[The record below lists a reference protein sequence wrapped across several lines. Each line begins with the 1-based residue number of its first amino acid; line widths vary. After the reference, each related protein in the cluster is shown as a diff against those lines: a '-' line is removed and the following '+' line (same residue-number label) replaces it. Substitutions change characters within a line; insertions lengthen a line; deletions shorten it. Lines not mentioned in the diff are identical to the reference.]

1 MEYAKDTAELAHKE
15 GLFNTFVTNGYM
27 TPEAVKAIAPVL
39 DVATVDFKAGGDP
52 AFYKSVSAVPN
63 VEPIYESLKE
73 LKVNG
78 VHVEVTNL
86 VIPKIGDDMR
96 RIEDMATWIKDYLG
110 RDTPFHL
117 LRFHPDYKMTT
128 TPATP
133 IETLEKAYMIAKNV
147 GLNYSLHRQCLR
159 SPGENTYCPN
169 CDEPVIK
176 RYSFEITQWNL
187 TDEMRLPSLW
197 TIHPHKRQ
205 TSPNRIQISLRP
217 LFNTS
222 FYSFKSKIMWKILR
236 PDAEA
241 VTKNQLAKKS
251 LARYFSVA
259 DNCKP
264 AKFLIAQRTPAR
276 FDKNYTLEALWA
288 EHARCTDEYYRI
300 EHETDQASNFDKL
313 SVPEKS
319 YFELKWEI
327 ADRILQNCH
336 FCLRK
341 CGVNRKS
348 GKVGYCG
355 CGERISVSS
364 LFEHTGEEPELVPSG
379 TIFTMGCTIRCLHC
393 QNWTIAQWA
402 EESTGYAPQFLP
414 LK

>member
-1 MEYAKDTAELAHKE
+1 MSLHQAMLYERQKEGKVKCCLCARRCLISDGSPGFCLVRENQGGTLFTLNYGKAVSACVDPISKKPVSHFNPGSIVMSIAAVGCNFRCQFCDNWMISQDHEIAGKNLPPDEIVKMAKEQGCQGISYTYTEPTIYMEYAKDTAELAHKE
-15 GLFNTFVTNGYM
+15 GIFNTFVTNGYM

-147 GLNYSLHRQCLR
+147 GLNYPYIGNVSGH
-159 SPGENTYCPN
+159 PGENTYCPN

-187 TDEMRLPSLW
+187 TDEMRCPVCGQYIPIKGKL
-197 TIHPHKRQ
+197 HQ
-205 TSPNRIQISLRP
+205 TGSKYPYA
-217 LFNTS
+217 LF
-222 FYSFKSKIMWKILR
+222 
-236 PDAEA
+236 
-241 VTKNQLAKKS
+241 
-251 LARYFSVA
+251 
-259 DNCKP
+259 
-264 AKFLIAQRTPAR
+264 
-276 FDKNYTLEALWA
+276 
-288 EHARCTDEYYRI
+288 
-300 EHETDQASNFDKL
+300 
-313 SVPEKS
+313 
-319 YFELKWEI
+319 
-327 ADRILQNCH
+327 
-336 FCLRK
+336 
-341 CGVNRKS
+341 
-348 GKVGYCG
+348 
-355 CGERISVSS
+355 
-364 LFEHTGEEPELVPSG
+364 
-379 TIFTMGCTIRCLHC
+379 
-393 QNWTIAQWA
+393 
-402 EESTGYAPQFLP
+402 
-414 LK
+414 